1 MQNKRFSARLFLIL
15 LFAAAGLCFSAAV
28 IKHPYYISMTEIR
41 IDTNKKTVNTSCR
54 MFTDDLQ
61 QALFKLY
68 GKRVDLQKQDTTAL
82 PLLRRYISE
91 RLQIS
96 IGGQL
101 TKFKLIGYEIEE
113 EATWCY
119 LETTPYTQPG
129 KVQITS
135 KLLYDFL
142 PEQTNF
148 IHCYRNT
155 ERKSTK
161 LVNPETQASFEF

>member
-1 MQNKRFSARLFLIL
+1 MQSNRFSVRLLLVLVIL
-15 LFAAAGLCFSAAV
+15 AAALSCASFSA
-28 IKHPYYISMTEIR
+28 KHPYYISVTEIR
-41 IDTNKKTVNTSCR
+41 FNTSRQTVNTSCR

-68 GKRVDLQKQDTTAL
+68 NKRINLQQNDTAAL
-82 PLLRRYISE
+82 PLLQRYISE
-91 RLQIS
+91 RLQLTIA
-96 IGGQL
+96 GKG

-119 LETTPYTQPG
+119 LETGPYTAPG
-129 KVQITS
+129 KIAVTN
-135 KLLYDFL
+135 KLLFDFL

-148 IHCYRNT
+148 IHCYKNE

-161 LVNPETQASFEF
+161 VVNPNPVAVFEF

>member
-1 MQNKRFSARLFLIL
+1 MQNNRFSLRIVIL
-15 LFAAAGLCFSAAV
+15 LFFVVASLGILSSWL
-28 IKHPYYISMTEIR
+28 IHPYYISMTEIR

-61 QALFKLY
+61 QALLKLY
-68 GKRVDLQKQDTTAL
+68 GKRVDLQKQDTANL
-82 PLLRRYISE
+82 PILQRYITE
-91 RLQIS
+91 RLQLS
-96 IGGQL
+96 IAGKS

-119 LETTPYTQPG
+119 LETSPYSQPG
-129 KVQITS
+129 KIVLTN
-135 KLLYDFL
+135 KLLFDFL

-155 ERKSTK
+155 DRKSTK
-161 LVNPETQASFEF
+161 LVNPETQAVFEF